1 MASLYLL
8 YCLNKVD
15 IELAEQV
22 VVVRRKPEYLG
33 GNPPV
38 WLGDHMTISHADVG
52 YHTWVET
59 VRGEM
64 VTTAP
69 ARQLKVAVVAAAVV
83 VVVVIVPM
91 NNHKL
96 VRDNALISNSSVQ
109 CALSLWPLWRFQ
121 KGNHSRH
128 TYSFESWIL
137 SLTVKTVFC
146 VCIFF
151 LYLIH
156 ISIFIYIAGSLML
169 NSTS

>member
-1 MASLYLL
+1 
-8 YCLNKVD
+8 
-15 IELAEQV
+15 
-22 VVVRRKPEYLG
+22 
-33 GNPPV
+33 
-38 WLGDHMTISHADVG
+38 MTISHADVG

-109 CALSLWPLWRFQ
+109 CALSLWPL
-121 KGNHSRH
+121 
-128 TYSFESWIL
+128 
-137 SLTVKTVFC
+137 
-146 VCIFF
+146 
-151 LYLIH
+151 
-156 ISIFIYIAGSLML
+156 
-169 NSTS
+169 